1 MAVTQIKQSLGSFEV
16 KLEPTV
22 PKYILNSLQYFGH
35 IAIIE
40 GRINPTEYGDN
51 ILSAAKYVGVYRNR
65 VNDVDNR
72 THNVVGS
79 YLLRGVGMA
88 YWLGDEEGKGQVIEP
103 PGITFSGETFA
114 NSIRDLLPTSV
125 SEGTL
130 HTVAGTYSGRH
141 IWESP
146 RKAITY
152 VTQLFNAEWRVNND
166 GSVDAG
172 TVAQLYS
179 TTPTAMLVKN
189 EYGRDMNFAA
199 YEGKIDSA
207 EDIED
212 FSTRVVLLAQGEGES
227 IATGDADIN
236 PTLNPYKDLFGQPVV
251 LTRLV
256 SESGTTSGN
265 ADARAEI
272 ALAEFDTTRRS
283 IRLATKEYTIT
294 GTLQLG
300 EYIYVFDPDTGLFN
314 PSNEIEFRGQRIYPV
329 QYRCVELTWP
339 ITDGMTVAFRNLDG
353 EWFDLTDWVN
363 FEGGDVAITIGE
375 LPRSLT
381 GGWGEPIGTRPSD
394 DGSIP
399 AAPTWDLP
407 FQTGSYL
414 DGMGNT
420 RAQVLLS
427 WNQPLN
433 TDGSTIIDGD
443 HYEINYGLNPATEWQ
458 NVFAAWGV
466 EEALISDLGPG
477 LIYDIRIR
485 AVDIH
490 GHASDWS
497 DVEAVEVSPDTI
509 PPSTPAAPTVAG
521 NPVSIQVKHDLGKS
535 SGGTFNLEIDLDH
548 LEVHLGTTNTFTP
561 SNSTIVGKMPA
572 NYGMMLGAISAIE
585 TFTTSI
591 TALRWI
597 RVIAVDR
604 AGNKSSPSTAA
615 SVTASLI
622 SDAYISDLTVTKVSA
637 GTISA
642 NWILGA
648 SIRTAASG
656 QRVELSSTGINM
668 FNAGGVELV
677 RIASNSVFFMRSGST
692 GARIDISTISGLQLY
707 DAGSV
712 RTVWLDID
720 GSFEL
725 RSAASGARIQMDG
738 NGLQAYNSS
747 GQQTVDIDSATGSAT
762 FVGEFSTDFSGARI
776 VMNPGAAG
784 LNEIRFYPD
793 TGTNYAYIQSPGLY
807 SGDPIGHIR
816 IFTGVYTDGSDNFK
830 GFLGVGPNR
839 GHMATIDDD
848 TELIV
853 GGQIRVGEFDSIL
866 TFSRDGVGPTGEH
879 GMVMDVDGIS
889 FFGKFNNFPADT
901 TALYCGAVFLDTAAT
916 SGTVFYPT
924 ANAYGNMI
932 PVISAADANGI
943 ELGLAGF
950 SGSFFSWGTNTVTN
964 IITYWTFRVHGF

>member
-22 PKYILNSLQYFGH
+22 PKYIMNSLQYFGH

-141 IWESP
+141 VWESP

-212 FSTRVVLLAQGEGES
+212 YTTRVVLLAQGEGES

-272 ALAEFDTTRRS
+272 ALTEFDTTRRS

-339 ITDGMTVAFRNLDG
+339 ITEGMTVAFRNLDG

-363 FEGGDVAITIGE
+363 FEAGDVAITIGE

-420 RAQVLLS
+420 RAQVLLT

-509 PPSTPAAPTVAG
+509 PPSTPAAPVVAG
-521 NPVSIQVKHDLGKS
+521 SLIAVQVSHSLGKS
-535 SGGTFNLEIDLDH
+535 SGGTFNLEIDLNH
-548 LEVHLGTTNTFTP
+548 LEIHLGTTNTFTP
-561 SNSTIVGKMPA
+561 SSSTIIGKLSA
-572 NYGMMLGAISAIE
+572 NYGMMQGAIAAVG
-585 TFTTSI
+585 TFPTEE

-597 RVIAVDR
+597 RVIAVDN

-615 SVTASLI
+615 SATAELI
-622 SDAYISDLTVTKVSA
+622 DNAHISDLTVTKVTA
-637 GTISA
+637 GTVSA

-648 SIRTAASG
+648 SIRTASSG
-656 QRVELSSTGINM
+656 QRVELNATGLHG
-668 FNAGGVELV
+668 FNSGGVELV
-677 RIASNSVFFMRSGST
+677 SLLNTGAFTLRSASSGARMELDNSGLRFLNSGGSQLVNLNAST
-692 GARIDISTISGLQLY
+692 GAFTIRSGTS
-707 DAGSV
+707 GSRV
-712 RTVWLDID
+712 ELD
-720 GSFEL
+720 L
-725 RSAASGARIQMDG
+725 
-738 NGLQAYNSS
+738 NGLRLYNSS
-747 GQQTVDIDSATGSAT
+747 GAATFNANASSGEVDITGRFTSTTSGSSARL
-762 FVGEFSTDFSGARI
+762 VI
-776 VMNPGAAG
+776 NPNYGTNPE
-784 LNEIRFYPD
+784 LRFYINSTEYSYITAWVGD
-793 TGTNYAYIQSPGLY
+793 GTSLQIGSVVVSDRKGVLGLDND
-807 SGDPIGHIR
+807 S
-816 IFTGVYTDGSDNFK
+816 VYMAVTNGS
-830 GFLGVGPNR
+830 
-839 GHMATIDDD
+839 
-848 TELIV
+848 
-853 GGQIRVGEFDSIL
+853 GQIVSGLQIAEAGWLD
-866 TFSRDGVGPTGEH
+866 
-879 GMVMDVDGIS
+879 
-889 FFGKFNNFPADT
+889 FFGKMGNPFG
-901 TALYCGAVFLDTAAT
+901 GAFTRGYASFSA
-916 SGTVFYPT
+916 GTVGSIG
-924 ANAYGNMI
+924 YG
-932 PVISAADANGI
+932 
-943 ELGLAGF
+943 
-950 SGSFFSWGTNTVTN
+950 
-964 IITYWTFRVHGF
+964 WTFPWIAVPMTNMFNIFGPHAVSVNSRNNNGFGFDTYPSPPGAGYDVQYWVWQE